1 MEQLIQLFARAQRI
15 NDSVISHHP
24 EVDMTIS
31 QESPPC
37 YIAGFMRLSNCCIY
51 GTASNLLKL
60 LPTSKTPHSW
70 MRTIPSKSSFGVRLK
85 EKFEPYWTPSIEAA
99 WRAFLGDF
107 LNQDPQTYMGKRHTW
122 TEGIDF
128 IDALKIPGFRK
139 SLTAMQLANTLAFA
153 LILDMPSLEEMA
165 GWIWN
170 HPGLGAYKGLE
181 RLNFV
186 LGTRKAVLVA
196 LTCFCEHLWAHC
208 SEDVK
213 QILHLICFTF
223 QGAQL

>member
-1 MEQLIQLFARAQRI
+1 
-15 NDSVISHHP
+15 
-24 EVDMTIS
+24 
-31 QESPPC
+31 
-37 YIAGFMRLSNCCIY
+37 
-51 GTASNLLKL
+51 
-60 LPTSKTPHSW
+60 

-181 RLNFV
+181 HLNFV
-186 LGTRKAVLVA
+186 LGTRKAVLIA
-196 LTCFCEHLWAHC
+196 LTCFCEHLWTHC

-213 QILHLICFTF
+213 QILHFPRGSVIAAEHFLCKVSRWERRIPAMKAWASDAERRDEWDVGTLEFAFPLTASKGFVQQILNQIQVSVFNLILHCKIYSH
-223 QGAQL
+223 